1 MEVKFLIA
9 ILAGIVLS
17 AYLYQRMTNW
27 KHVRRRDSAKRVAKR
42 IAQIHESGQ
51 IFAYLR
57 KIDPFVFE
65 ELLLDAFEAC
75 EIKVIRNQR
84 YTGDGGVDGH
94 IFFDGHVI
102 PIQAKRYRQHISLEQ
117 VPDILV
123 GLSESPCSFAI
134 LIETGANSPIKPQ
147 QQNGLPQTP
156 KPPSCFASSRTP
168 ICRSSI
174 LARNTLAR
182 SLTRSLKSTLPSA
195 VK

>member
-102 PIQAKRYRQHISLEQ
+102 PIQAKRYRQHISLEHVRQ
-117 VPDILV
+117 FAALV
-123 GLSESPCSFAI
+123 ERRHAPFGLFIHTGVTGKGSYQAAQKSSVVFISGER
-134 LIETGANSPIKPQ
+134 LIRLLRRDPEYIQA
-147 QQNGLPQTP
+147 L
-156 KPPSCFASSRTP
+156 
-168 ICRSSI
+168 
-174 LARNTLAR
+174 LRNR
-182 SLTRSLKSTLPSA
+182 IG
-195 VK
+195 V